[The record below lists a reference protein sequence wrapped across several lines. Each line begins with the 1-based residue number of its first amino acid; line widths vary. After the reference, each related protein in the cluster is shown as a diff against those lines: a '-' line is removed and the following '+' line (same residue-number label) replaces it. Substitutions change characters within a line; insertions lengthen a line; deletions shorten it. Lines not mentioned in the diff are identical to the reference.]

1 MSELFRKYRL
11 TDEAT
16 IRAIEDPE
24 AARRRQKQKKRPQ
37 RPQRKASVETLEKG
51 DLDSSS
57 ELESSSTMK
66 PLDEDK
72 IRSKGIKNSSPN
84 SKQPENEKKLFNF
97 KQINEEKRRKEEE
110 EEKRKKEEAKAATEK
125 KKVDVVKEDPLD
137 ELFAAGQ
144 DDPNIK
150 RFRMGTNPLGALLA
164 LEKEGAEFLDDL
176 LKSTGNKE
184 KKLAKKNITKT
195 LAVLDEVDI

>member
-1 MSELFRKYRL
+1 L